1 MITAWMLYSIV
12 VGALLAAGGLA
23 LEKLLRT
30 HGLPSRGVWAVTIV
44 LSVGWPVGHWAWE
57 KRPEEPPPAA
67 LPRAPAP
74 APPELSR
81 TVLPLQPMVVEVPR
95 ESVLRALDGPI
106 LVAWGLASGV
116 LLLFFTALCLR
127 TRHLRGQWR
136 KGRVGDET
144 VLFSDEWGPAVVGF
158 LRPQIVLPGW
168 CREVDDWA
176 LRFILD
182 HELEHIRTGDLRLM
196 ILAGAFPVFFP
207 WHLPVW
213 WQLSRLRAAVEGD
226 CDLRVLGRNPG
237 QTRRYVDLLLDVGER
252 SSRSRAMVAMLSEPY
267 ETLKRRIGIMTMPLP
282 KRTWIRGGLLGG
294 GGVVLF
300 ALACWAPGPTDEKDQ
315 GAEPVAETP
324 AAEAVAQEVVVPEA
338 VAPGAPAP
346 ETVVPEDAGAARER
360 AAMPVFTPYTV
371 SPAIRNPEVAVETLR
386 RVYPLE
392 LKDAGVGGTVEVW
405 FYVDEEGLVQRTLV
419 NKVSGHRELD
429 DAALK
434 VADVLEF
441 SPALNRDQRR
451 SVWVSLP
458 IEFTT
463 AEGVEG
469 QTTRALPQGGAA
481 GDRAESEATGAQLA
495 ANRNAETMASASPGA
510 AAQVAGPTGEVTGV
524 TADAQTGE
532 PIQFVQVFVAGTG
545 CGTLSNREGRF
556 LIQGVP
562 VGEQEVVAV
571 LIGYGSLSEGVTVTE
586 AEPNDVS
593 FALRMAAIPLETLV
607 VRATAGTDE
616 E

>member
-1 MITAWMLYSIV
+1 MITAWILYAFAI
-12 VGALLAAGGLA
+12 GALLAGGGLA
-23 LEKLLRT
+23 LERLLRV

-116 LLLFFTALCLR
+116 LLLFFAVLFFR

-136 KGRVGDET
+136 RGQVGEQT

-213 WQLSRLRAAVEGD
+213 WQLSRLKAAVEGD
-226 CDLRVLGRNPG
+226 CDLRVLGKNPG

-300 ALACWAPGPTDEKDQ
+300 ALACWAPGPTDAKDQ

-324 AAEAVAQEVVVPEA
+324 AAEAVAQEVVFPGA

-346 ETVVPEDAGAARER
+346 ETVVPEDAGAARDR
-360 AAMPVFTPYTV
+360 VVMPVFTPYTV
-371 SPAIRNPEVAVETLR
+371 QPAIRNPEVAVETLR
-386 RVYPLE
+386 RVYPPE

-434 VADVLEF
+434 VADILEF

-463 AEGVEG
+463 AEGAEG
-469 QTTRALPQGGAA
+469 QTPGALPPAA
-481 GDRAESEATGAQLA
+481 AAEGRLTAT
-495 ANRNAETMASASPGA
+495 RNPETVAGTSPGV

-524 TADAQTGE
+524 TSDTQTGK

-545 CGTLSNREGRF
+545 LGTLSNREGRF

-571 LIGYGSLSEGVTVTE
+571 LIGYGSLTEGVTVT
-586 AEPNDVS
+586 AEEPADVS
-593 FALRMAAIPLETLV
+593 FGLRIEAIPLETLV